1 MIFITTCILILAY
14 MVMGKDVKPLLE
26 RVKNIDWRG
35 KINALMDKL
44 RPWAFK
50 AGRVATRPLLQFY
63 YVMDDDDT
71 STLDRVLIYAA
82 IIYTILPMDFIPS
95 VIYKF
100 LGIIDDG
107 VAMLF
112 VYKKIKDKITPEINA
127 KVEDTLNEW
136 FGVEY
141 ELIEG

>member
-1 MIFITTCILILAY
+1 MLITISLLILAY
-14 MVMGKDVKPLLE
+14 LIMGKDIKPLLE

-44 RPWAFK
+44 RPWALK

-63 YVMDDDDT
+63 YVMDDDNT

-82 IIYTILPMDFIPS
+82 IIYTILPMDLLPS

-100 LGIIDDG
+100 LGILDDG

-112 VYKKIKDKITPEINA
+112 VYKKIKDKITPEINS
-127 KVEDTLNEW
+127 KVEDTLNDW

-141 ELIEG
+141 ELVEG

>member
-1 MIFITTCILILAY
+1 MLITISLLILAY
-14 MVMGKDVKPLLE
+14 LIMGKDIKPLLE

-44 RPWAFK
+44 RLWALK
-50 AGRVATRPLLQFY
+50 AGRVATRPLLEFY
-63 YVMDDDDT
+63 YVMDDDNT

-82 IIYTILPMDFIPS
+82 IVYTILPMDFIPS

-100 LGIIDDG
+100 LGILDDG
-107 VAMLF
+107 VAMLY

-136 FGVEY
+136 FGAEY
-141 ELIEG
+141 ELVEG

>member
-1 MIFITTCILILAY
+1 
-14 MVMGKDVKPLLE
+14 MGKDIKPLLE

-44 RPWAFK
+44 RPWALK

-63 YVMDDDDT
+63 YVMDDENT
-71 STLDRVLIYAA
+71 WTLDRVLIYAA
-82 IIYTILPMDFIPS
+82 IVYTILPMDFIPS

-100 LGIIDDG
+100 LGILDDG

-141 ELIEG
+141 ELVEG

>member
-1 MIFITTCILILAY
+1 MLITLSLMILVY
-14 MVMGKDVKPLLE
+14 MIMGKDISELLE
-26 RVKNIDWRG
+26 KVKSVDWRG

-44 RPWAFK
+44 RPWALK

-63 YVMDDDDT
+63 YVLDDDKT

-82 IIYTILPMDFIPS
+82 IVYTIIPLDFLPRATF
-95 VIYKF
+95 KF
-100 LGIIDDG
+100 LGVLDDG
-107 VAMLF
+107 VAMLY
-112 VYKKIKDKITPEINA
+112 VYKKIKNRITPEINA

-141 ELIEG
+141 EMVEE